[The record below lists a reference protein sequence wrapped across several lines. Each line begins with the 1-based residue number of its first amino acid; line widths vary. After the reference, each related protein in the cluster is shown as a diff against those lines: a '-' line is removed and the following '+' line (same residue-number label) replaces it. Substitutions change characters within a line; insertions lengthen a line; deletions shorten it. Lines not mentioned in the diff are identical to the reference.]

1 MKYLWKLSTHYVDRD
16 IRDTKVRSVSREQ
29 KLWRVGTH
37 DRNER
42 EKIEN
47 DSQWN
52 KKEKDIL
59 RNLETERLCL
69 LPNFATRNLKYSYP
83 WQF

>member
-42 EKIEN
+42 EKKWKMIHNEI
-47 DSQWN
+47 
-52 KKEKDIL
+52 KKKKI
-59 RNLETERLCL
+59 
-69 LPNFATRNLKYSYP
+69 F
-83 WQF
+83 WGI